1 MSLLLL
7 FIYLFILDLD
17 FFKKDFTTFH
27 VGACPI
33 RPFKRQRNVMKFTQ
47 NLMKSREITL
57 RIWTREITLRTW
69 TLIFCCNDIITKPL
83 LNL

>member
-7 FIYLFILDLD
+7 FIYLFIIDLD

-47 NLMKSREITL
+47 NLMKSLGVYGHVKSLYVHGHLFFVVMIL
-57 RIWTREITLRTW
+57 
-69 TLIFCCNDIITKPL
+69 L
-83 LNL
+83 LNHF